1 MVLCCGSSQKP
12 IAFGWRIEGR
22 FRNGVHVCDVSDLMR
37 WLVKED
43 LLKFDGKSLFPERRA
58 HTIQLQGKRA
68 SAPAAFARE
77 TQRVEQ
83 AAMAEERGERRE
95 ERETTIQMPKLTP
108 HFSTL
113 TPPPV
118 LRRFYGSV
126 DLDAMRIN
134 RDAAAIANE
143 VVQHLT
149 ALHGATVKI
158 TLEIEAEI
166 PDGVPDDVVRAV
178 TENCNTLRFKS
189 RSFEPE

>member
-1 MVLCCGSSQKP
+1 MAEERG
-12 IAFGWRIEGR
+12 
-22 FRNGVHVCDVSDLMR
+22 
-37 WLVKED
+37 
-43 LLKFDGKSLFPERRA
+43 ERR
-58 HTIQLQGKRA
+58 
-68 SAPAAFARE
+68 
-77 TQRVEQ
+77 
-83 AAMAEERGERRE
+83 EERGERRE

-158 TLEIEAEI
+158 TLEIAAEI